1 MSDLLRA
8 PSRDGDRVAPIE
20 LFFDLVFVFAV
31 TQLSHHL
38 LEHLSVSGALQTL
51 LMLLAVWWAWVYTAW
66 ITSWFDPGRTPIRL
80 MLLGIML
87 VSLLLSASV
96 RGAFGG
102 QALLFAIG
110 YVLIQVGRTVFLLI
124 VLGRSHE
131 LTPNFIRV
139 LVWFLATAVLWIV
152 GAVLGGAVQIVLWV
166 LAIALDYLGPLVG
179 FHTPRLGRSQTTLWH
194 IEGGHFA
201 ERCHLFV
208 IVALGESILIT
219 GGTAAG
225 LPATVGNSAA
235 FGIAFVSSAALWWL
249 YFDHSAQVGSNALS
263 TTADPGRLARSAY
276 NYFHLPMIAGI
287 ILTAVGDELSL
298 VHPGGHAGWA
308 EAATI
313 VGGPV
318 LYLLGNGLFKWSVT
332 RRLHRSRV
340 VAVAVLL
347 VLGAVT
353 PLLPVVA
360 MAGLAAA
367 VLVSTCVWDTMS
379 IRRMA

>member
-8 PSRDGDRVAPIE
+8 PARDGGRVAPVE

-38 LEHLSVSGALQTL
+38 LEHLTVTGALQTL
-51 LMLLAVWWAWVYTAW
+51 LLLLAVWWAWVYTAW

-102 QALLFAIG
+102 QALLFAIA
-110 YVLIQVGRTVFLLI
+110 YVVIQVGRTVFLLI

-131 LTPNFIRV
+131 LTPNFTRV
-139 LVWFLATAVLWIV
+139 LAWFLATAVLWVV
-152 GAVLGGAVQIVLWV
+152 GGVLGGTAQIVLWV
-166 LAIALDYLGPLVG
+166 LAVVLDYLGPMVG
-179 FHTPRLGRSQTTLWH
+179 FHTPRLGRSRTTLWH
-194 IEGGHFA
+194 IEGSHLA
-201 ERCHLFV
+201 ERCHLFM

-219 GGTAAG
+219 GGTAAA

-249 YFDHSAQVGSNALS
+249 YFDHSAEVGSSALS
-263 TTADPGRLARSAY
+263 AAADPGRLARSAY

-287 ILTAVGDELSL
+287 ILTAVGDELSIA
-298 VHPGGHAGWA
+298 HPGHHAGLA

-318 LYLLGNGLFKWSVT
+318 LYLLGNGLFKWSIT
-332 RRLHRSRV
+332 GRLHRSRV
-340 VAVAVLL
+340 VAVIVLL

-353 PLLPVVA
+353 PLLLVVVV
-360 MAGLAAA
+360 AGLAAV
-367 VLVSTCVWDTMS
+367 VLISACVWDTRS
-379 IRRMA
+379 IRRAA